1 MSSKVTLKK
10 NLIIFHKPGLWAD
23 IYGMILR
30 DYGQGMMIRS
40 RLQRELGFT
49 YRNHRALV
57 PNEYQSLGMPNMHYE
72 AQVHLDFYNEAAQSW
87 FELKYLNR

>member
-1 MSSKVTLKK
+1 MSSKVTVKR

-30 DYGQGMMIRS
+30 DYGNGMMVRT

-49 YRNHRALV
+49 YRRHQAWFKV
-57 PNEYQSLGMPNMHYE
+57 PHSDGRTYKYCED
-72 AQVHLDFYNEAAQSW
+72 QVHLDFYSESAQSW